1 VGTYAAENQ
10 PAGRQQIPTFRC
22 PSFGGSS
29 RSWEDEA
36 FVGITNY
43 AACHHDSEAPIDANN
58 NGVMYL
64 NSRLPFVDIRDG
76 TSNTILIGETLP
88 ATNTLGWASG
98 TKATLRNTGVF
109 RGPPKDLRDS
119 SPLLLDTIGTL
130 EVGGFSSYHIGGANF
145 TFADGSIRFL
155 SINIDSNLL
164 RKLGN
169 RADGEML
176 EDRSTQMW

>member
-1 VGTYAAENQ
+1 
-10 PAGRQQIPTFRC
+10 
-22 PSFGGSS
+22 
-29 RSWEDEA
+29 
-36 FVGITNY
+36 
-43 AACHHDSEAPIDANN
+43 
-58 NGVMYL
+58 MYL
-64 NSRLPFVDIRDG
+64 NSRLQFVDIRDG
-76 TSNTILIGETLP
+76 TSNPILIGETLP

-109 RGPPKDLRDS
+109 RGPPKDLGGS

-130 EVGGFSSYHIGGANF
+130 EVGGFGRYHIGGAYF
-145 TFADGSIRFL
+145 MFADGSIRFL